1 MDLKSA
7 QHLTYGGMAWFVRA
21 LRGLISAEDGR
32 RGQEVRCEL
41 PAPTPAR
48 LPALAAGQR
57 LQPTTYSRRQAH
69 NATVE
74 SSPAPTAE
82 RAYCA
87 SYYEKPFEVA
97 PPRFPRICNG
107 GLADSA

>member
-57 LQPTTYSRRQAH
+57 LQPTTYLRR
-69 NATVE
+69 
-74 SSPAPTAE
+74 
-82 RAYCA
+82 RARNGRVLTRPNRRA
-87 SYYEKPFEVA
+87 SLLCFILRKAV
-97 PPRFPRICNG
+97 
-107 GLADSA
+107 